1 MGIFFCELAKGKII
15 NLSTVY
21 YSVTPN
27 PKKYLPIT
35 MTFTKKTQ
43 VARKE
48 QVNYSFV

>member
-35 MTFTKKTQ
+35 MTFTKKNSSSKKRTS
-43 VARKE
+43 KL
-48 QVNYSFV
+48 